1 MIPKRP
7 IHTVMS
13 RQIHSVPT
21 GSTVQTAVQLMSEK
35 DIGSLLIQKDDQYI
49 GIITETDM
57 VKKIMAKG
65 LDQKTTLVDDVMSFP
80 VYTID
85 ENEFLN
91 TANEQM
97 GEQKIRHLLVTSR
110 EKPVGI
116 LSVRNLLD
124 AVYEWSVRLRI

>member
-1 MIPKRP
+1 MIPRLP
-7 IHTVMS
+7 IHKIMS
-13 RQIHSVPT
+13 RLLTSVPSGT
-21 GSTVQTAVQLMSEK
+21 TIQSAVQTLSKK

-57 VKKIMAKG
+57 VKKVMAKG
-65 LDQKTTLVDDVMSFP
+65 LDPKTTLVDDVMSFP
-80 VYTID
+80 VYSID
-85 ENEFLN
+85 ENETLN

-97 GEQKIRHLLVTSR
+97 GEQKIRHLLVTSQ

-124 AVYEWSVRLRI
+124 SVYDWSVRL

>member
-1 MIPKRP
+1 MIPRLP
-7 IHTVMS
+7 IHKIMS
-13 RQIHSVPT
+13 RLLTSVPSGT
-21 GSTVQTAVQLMSEK
+21 TIQSAVQNMSEK

-57 VKKIMAKG
+57 VKKVMAKG
-65 LDQKTTLVDDVMSFP
+65 LDPKTTLVDDVMSFP
-80 VYTID
+80 VYSID
-85 ENEFLN
+85 ENESLN

-97 GEQKIRHLLVTSR
+97 GEQKIRHLLVTSQ

-124 AVYEWSVRLRI
+124 SVYEWSVRI